1 MNSDFYAFDDNF
13 VVLRRKKGVEFQK
26 IPRVELVS
34 STAGSREFHYWNSRI
49 PLLELNFASSR
60 PLNYK

>member
-1 MNSDFYAFDDNF
+1 MNSDFYAFDDIF

-34 STAGSREFHYWNSRI
+34 STAGSREFHYWNSII

>member
-1 MNSDFYAFDDNF
+1 M
-13 VVLRRKKGVEFQK
+13 EFQK